1 MRIFH
6 LARTPPQ
13 WLRIAFAALMLA
25 FALNS
30 IAHVAHQHDATQVSA
45 SHHAVCG
52 YCLAF
57 GGLAGEPGRTH
68 TIEKAGAVASIVAA
82 TAVFLPPTQ
91 PETSARPRAPP
102 FS

>member
-30 IAHVAHQHDATQVSA
+30 IAHVTHQHDAAHVSIA
-45 SHHAVCG
+45 HHAVCG
-52 YCLAF
+52 YCVTL
-57 GGLAGEPGRTH
+57 GSLAGEPGHTFSIQKPSPAEGIPTATVIVRLPTH
-68 TIEKAGAVASIVAA
+68 
-82 TAVFLPPTQ
+82 

-102 FS
+102 IS

>member
-30 IAHVAHQHDATQVSA
+30 IAHVTHQHDAGQVSVA
-45 SHHAVCG
+45 HHAVCG
-52 YCLAF
+52 YCITF
-57 GGLAGEPGRTH
+57 GGLAGEPGH
-68 TIEKAGAVASIVAA
+68 TYSIPKANPAESIPAA
-82 TAVFLPPTQ
+82 TAVVRLPTQ

-102 FS
+102 VS